1 MVFVTS
7 DPHGHRDQLV
17 ATLRA
22 ADLVDGT
29 DEASWSGGG
38 ATLWVLGDL
47 MDRGPDGIGTVD
59 LVMRLQREAAAAGG
73 EVGVVLGNHEVL
85 ALGMHRF
92 GPHAVDKDN
101 RVLSFILSW
110 EANGGHDS
118 DQSALTDEHIAWMS
132 DLPAMVDLDGHLLL
146 HSDTDAYLE
155 FGDSI
160 TAINAAIAEALRSDD
175 IDVWWEMLHRLTTR
189 HVFAAEDGLSRAEQ
203 MMEQLGVRRMVH
215 GHSIIGDLLGVEPS
229 EVEAPLL
236 YCERQVLA
244 VDGGMY
250 AGGPCLVV
258 SLDGWD

>member
-17 ATLRA
+17 ETLQA
-22 ADLVDGT
+22 AGLVDT
-29 DEASWSGGG
+29 SESWSGAD

-59 LVMRLQREAAAAGG
+59 LVMRLQGEATDAGG
-73 EVGVVLGNHEVL
+73 HLGVVLGNHEVL

-92 GPHAVDKDN
+92 AERAIEGDPK
-101 RVLSFILSW
+101 VLSFILSW
-110 EANGGHDS
+110 EANGGHVS
-118 DQSALTDEHIAWMS
+118 DQQALTAEHIDWMS

-160 TAINAAIAEALRSDD
+160 DEINAAISEVLHGDD
-175 IDVWWEMLHRLTTR
+175 IELWWECLHRLTTR
-189 HVFAAEDGLSRAEQ
+189 HVFAREHGTAAAEE
-203 MMEQLGVRRMVH
+203 MMARLDVRRMVH
-215 GHSIIGDLLGVEPS
+215 GHSIIADLRGIEPF

-236 YCERQVLA
+236 YCQRQVLA
-244 VDGGMY
+244 IDGGMY

-258 SLDGWD
+258 NLDGWD

>member
-17 ATLRA
+17 ETLQA
-22 ADLVDGT
+22 AGLI
-29 DEASWSGGG
+29 DEAASWSGGD

-59 LVMRLQREAAAAGG
+59 LVMRLQQEAADAGG

-92 GPHAVDKDN
+92 SPQAPDGDN
-101 RVLSFILSW
+101 RVLSYILSW

-118 DQSALTDEHIAWMS
+118 DQAALTDEHIAWMS
-132 DLPAMVDLDGHLLL
+132 DLPAMVDHDGHLLM

-160 TAINAAIAEALRSDD
+160 ETINAAVTAALKSED
-175 IDVWWEMLHRLTTR
+175 IDLWWEMLHRLTTR
-189 HVFAAEDGLSRAEQ
+189 HVFARDGGKERAEA
-203 MMEQLGVRRMVH
+203 MASQLGVRRIVH
-215 GHSIIGDLLGVEPS
+215 GHSIIGDLRGIDPADVD
-229 EVEAPLL
+229 APLL

-244 VDGGMY
+244 IDGGMY

-258 SLDGWD
+258 NLAGWD